1 MEKEIIIKLLLCMY
15 RIMISET
22 IDESEEVYKE
32 VKQRLTDKYIN
43 RISFRCMDKMKTLLT
58 MTLSITRT
66 SIKDKERREN

>member
-1 MEKEIIIKLLLCMY
+1 MEKEIIIKVLLCMY

-32 VKQRLTDKYIN
+32 VKKGLTDKYMN